1 MRIGVIGKAE
11 QGISQLINMFIDNKR
26 SKHVPFGF
34 MYEFNVSS
42 EIYCLTISGERI
54 SGGCV
59 RRLGEQ
65 RRGRPAAWQAA
76 ANATARRAVARPEK
90 EMATG
95 G

>member
-42 EIYCLTISGERI
+42 EIYCLTISGE
-54 SGGCV
+54 
-59 RRLGEQ
+59 
-65 RRGRPAAWQAA
+65 
-76 ANATARRAVARPEK
+76 
-90 EMATG
+90 
-95 G
+95 